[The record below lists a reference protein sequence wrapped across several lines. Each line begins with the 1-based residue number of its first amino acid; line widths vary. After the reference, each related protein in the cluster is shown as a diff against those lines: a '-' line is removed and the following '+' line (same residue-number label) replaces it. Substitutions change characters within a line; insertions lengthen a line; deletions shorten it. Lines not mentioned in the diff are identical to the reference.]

1 MITIA
6 RRIARTAC
14 LVFVVACLYVG
25 LTAFEVWRV
34 GRTSGF
40 VKASAIMVMGAAQ
53 YDGTPS
59 PLLAARLD
67 HAFELWEAGAA
78 KLIIVTGGNQPGDR
92 FTEASSSRRYL
103 VERGVPEG
111 AILEESTS
119 HSTWE
124 AMANVRQLVDE
135 SKDFSSVT
143 DVVIV
148 TDPFHSLRSR
158 LVAQE
163 LGFDASTSSTDTSPV
178 AGSRAASKHVKEA
191 LGIAIGRLIGFE
203 RLWKV
208 TG

>member
-1 MITIA
+1 MISTL
-6 RRIARTAC
+6 RRMARTIF
-14 LVFVVACLYVG
+14 LVVVVACLYVG
-25 LTAFEVWRV
+25 LTVFEVWRV

-40 VKASAIMVMGAAQ
+40 QKASAIVVMGAAQ

-59 PLLAARLD
+59 PQLAARLD
-67 HAFELWEAGAA
+67 HASELWKAGAA

-103 VERGVPEG
+103 VELGVPG
-111 AILEESTS
+111 DAIREESTS

-124 AMANVRQLVDE
+124 AMVNLRRLVDE
-135 SKDFSSVT
+135 SENFSSVT
-143 DVVIV
+143 DIVIV

-158 LVAQE
+158 LIAQD

-191 LGIAIGRLIGFE
+191 LGIAVGRLIGFE